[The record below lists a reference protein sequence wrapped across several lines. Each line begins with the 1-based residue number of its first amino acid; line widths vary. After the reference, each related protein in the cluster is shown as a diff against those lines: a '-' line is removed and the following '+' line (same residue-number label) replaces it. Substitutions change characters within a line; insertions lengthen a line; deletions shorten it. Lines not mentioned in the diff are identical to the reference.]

1 MVRWKI
7 WAVRNDLVWNDKTC
21 SAYDVVQSAR
31 IVLDQW
37 LSGQSQKMGALLI
50 HDINNVNEHWKKPML
65 NTVKVNVDVAIF
77 QAENKFGFGCV
88 ARDHNGQLIKA
99 ISGIEGGCRIGLV
112 QPEVAEIIGV
122 KEALSWIKRK
132 KWANVVIETDALMVV
147 QAIKSSINMPSQFGM
162 IARDCRELL
171 SILNNISLMFVKRY
185 ANKAAH
191 CVARGSCLKSDCIFN
206 ETDVP
211 FDLKTIVA
219 TESY

>member
-21 SAYDVVQSAR
+21 SAYDVVRSAR

-50 HDINNVNEHWKKPML
+50 DDINNVNEHWKKPML
-65 NTVKVNVDVAIF
+65 NTVKVNVDGAIF

-99 ISGIEGGCRIGLV
+99 ISGSRIGLV

-211 FDLKTIVA
+211 FDLRTIVA
-219 TESY
+219 TENY